1 MAVLNKEDFMKS
13 VKEILGDRSDDVA
26 LKFLED
32 AQDTITDDQEQ
43 WKVKFEEKEEE
54 LKELDDSW
62 RTKYKERFYSSDTNT
77 QSNTN
82 NNTNEHEHI
91 FDNRTDE
98 QKKAESTTI
107 DDLFTEK
114 E

>member
-32 AQDTITDDQEQ
+32 AQDTITDDKEQ
-43 WKVKFEEKEEE
+43 WKVKYEAKEQE

-62 RTKYKERFYSSDTNT
+62 RAKYKERFYSSDTNT

-82 NNTNEHEHI
+82 EHEHI
-91 FDNRTDE
+91 FDNRSDE